1 MAQNI
6 IDTKIREAYDTEAN
20 WIKHNPVLLAGQLA
34 FSSDKYGKY
43 KVGNGTS
50 TWSQLQYVTL
60 NWGDIG
66 GKPSFAP
73 TTHNHTI
80 SQITDIGNASVK
92 YATTAGSANTTSQI
106 IDPSDKHGINI
117 SYVDEV
123 NTTSWIPVYKDRNHM
138 STISTNNLRNAIGA
152 AQASH
157 SHNNYLSLSGG
168 IVPNLNAILA
178 DIKTND
184 NITPTVASIAT
195 SPFAR
200 FYWHD
205 HFAFLNSHTIVNHQ
219 VMLNGQSSWVNS
231 YLDIKRLFCQ
241 KEYASRLELLEKNQ
255 LARRFTLKCSSFSY
269 CGICWIEIGL
279 CWTEVFSHFEV
290 HIESSIDNAKWTT
303 IHRSTFSHNQ
313 NGFLKIDDIA
323 QANYLRFTFTKKTQ
337 LTTGTVSLNS
347 IKGLTYRKGDQGL
360 GIEYETPFDWDVNR
374 NIYPHGNMSANL
386 GTGSNKWKSVYAENF
401 IGNVQGKSTSSDYLH
416 VYDTRNENP
425 MPNDKGFRKQAIS
438 FDFKFSSTIGNPI
451 ANGHDFAGLMSF
463 APWSET
469 SGGNGYQMAFG
480 FNASDRT
487 TPRLAIRTA
496 DLSATSWNSWYK
508 IYTSADKPTLAEL
521 GAAAASHTH
530 NYAPTSHTHTIA
542 NITNIAEASVKK
554 AISSDVTSAIKDSN
568 NGRSINISYQ
578 DQEVST
584 ASWFPVWVGNNKIG
598 TINPTN
604 VRNVIKASPIDH
616 THSHVPNADTANLAN
631 YIKDKS
637 DNRPIGI
644 SHLLETTT
652 ATRFPV
658 WNSDNTLV
666 TMTATNFRKSISAA
680 PDNHNHDT
688 IYASNSHS
696 HSSIHDCNSG
706 SSIGISSTLGV
717 TATTVGKYD
726 IVVTNTS
733 VYGNKFVAMDKGSL
747 VDTIAN
753 DVNGRITI
761 NAISNAQIDSLAKL

>member
-1 MAQNI
+1 MAQKI
-6 IDTKIREAYDTEAN
+6 INTKIREAYDTEAN

-66 GKPSFAP
+66 GKPSSFAP

-157 SHNNYLSLSGG
+157 SHNNYLPLSGG

-184 NITPTVASIAT
+184 NITPMVASIAT

-219 VMLNGQSSWVNS
+219 VMLNGQSSWVDNNLNLTS
-231 YLDIKRLFCQ
+231 LFMQ
-241 KEYASRLELLEKNQ
+241 KEHIDCTILEKSQ
-255 LARRFTLKCSSFSY
+255 LARRFTIKCNSFSY
-269 CGICWIEIGL
+269 CAIEWIEMG
-279 CWTEVFSHFEV
+279 VAYSDPFSKFEV
-290 HIESSIDNAKWTT
+290 LLEQSTDNVKWTT
-303 IHRSTFSHNQ
+303 IHQSLMTDKNA
-313 NGFLKIDDIA
+313 FLRAEIGG
-323 QANYLRFTFTKKTQ
+323 QCTYLRFTFTKKTNV
-337 LTTGTVSLNS
+337 TTGSVRLTC

-360 GIEYETPFDWDVNR
+360 GIEYETPFDWDAYR
-374 NIYPHGNMSANL
+374 NIYPHRNISTDL
-386 GTGSNKWKSVYAENF
+386 GTSNRKWRNVYAENF
-401 IGNVQGKSTSSDYLH
+401 IGNVQGNVQGKSTSSDYLH

-438 FDFKFSSTIGNPI
+438 FDFKSSSTIGNPI
-451 ANGHDFAGLMSF
+451 ANGHDFTGLMSF

-469 SGGNGYQMAFG
+469 TGGNGYQMAFG

-521 GAAAASHTH
+521 GAA
-530 NYAPTSHTHTIA
+530 
-542 NITNIAEASVKK
+542 
-554 AISSDVTSAIKDSN
+554 
-568 NGRSINISYQ
+568 
-578 DQEVST
+578 
-584 ASWFPVWVGNNKIG
+584 
-598 TINPTN
+598 
-604 VRNVIKASPIDH
+604 
-616 THSHVPNADTANLAN
+616 
-631 YIKDKS
+631 
-637 DNRPIGI
+637 
-644 SHLLETTT
+644 
-652 ATRFPV
+652 
-658 WNSDNTLV
+658 
-666 TMTATNFRKSISAA
+666 

-688 IYASNSHS
+688 IYASHSHS

-706 SSIGISSTLGV
+706 SSIGISSTLGIV
-717 TATTVGKYD
+717 PSVSEKYD

-733 VYGNKFVAMDKGSL
+733 EHGNKFVTLDKTIFANYL
-747 VDTIAN
+747 IDTIPLKA
-753 DVNGRITI
+753 IT
-761 NAISNAQIDSLAKL
+761 NTQIDSLASL

>member
-1 MAQNI
+1 MAQKI
-6 IDTKIREAYDTEAN
+6 INTKIREAYDTEAN

-66 GKPSFAP
+66 GKPSSFAP

-157 SHNNYLSLSGG
+157 SHNNYLPLSGG

-184 NITPTVASIAT
+184 NITPRVASIAT

-219 VMLNGQSSWVNS
+219 VMLNGQSSWVDNNLNLTS
-231 YLDIKRLFCQ
+231 LFMQ
-241 KEYASRLELLEKNQ
+241 KEHIDCTILEKSQ
-255 LARRFTLKCSSFSY
+255 LARRFTIKCNSFSY
-269 CGICWIEIGL
+269 CAIEWIEMG
-279 CWTEVFSHFEV
+279 VAYSDPFSKFEV
-290 HIESSIDNAKWTT
+290 LLEQSTDNVKWTT
-303 IHRSTFSHNQ
+303 IHQSLMTDKNA
-313 NGFLKIDDIA
+313 FLRAEIGG
-323 QANYLRFTFTKKTQ
+323 QCTYLRFTFTKKTNV
-337 LTTGTVSLNS
+337 TTGSVRLTC

-360 GIEYETPFDWDVNR
+360 GIEYETPFDWDAYR
-374 NIYPHGNMSANL
+374 NIYPHRNISTDL
-386 GTGSNKWKSVYAENF
+386 GTSNKKWRNVYAENF
-401 IGNVQGKSTSSDYLH
+401 IGNVQGKSTSSDCLH
-416 VYDTRNENP
+416 VHDTRNENP
-425 MPNDKGFRKQAIS
+425 MPNDEGFRKNAIS
-438 FDFKFSSTIGNPI
+438 FDFKSASAIGNPI
-451 ANGHDFAGLMSF
+451 DHGSYFAGLMSF

-480 FNASDRT
+480 FNASGRT

-521 GAAAASHTH
+521 GAAA
-530 NYAPTSHTHTIA
+530 
-542 NITNIAEASVKK
+542 
-554 AISSDVTSAIKDSN
+554 SN
-568 NGRSINISYQ
+568 
-578 DQEVST
+578 
-584 ASWFPVWVGNNKIG
+584 
-598 TINPTN
+598 
-604 VRNVIKASPIDH
+604 H
-616 THSHVPNADTANLAN
+616 THSNYATTTNLSLAN
-631 YIKDKS
+631 QRIDAHEKELGVHK
-637 DNRPIGI
+637 
-644 SHLLETTT
+644 
-652 ATRFPV
+652 
-658 WNSDNTLV
+658 TLIDGKASV
-666 TMTATNFRKSISAA
+666 S
-680 PDNHNHDT
+680 HNHDT
-688 IYASNSHS
+688 IYAKSSHY
-696 HSSIHDCNSG
+696 HDKINDCNSG
-706 SSIGISSTLGV
+706 TSIGISSTLGIV
-717 TATTVGKYD
+717 PSVSEKYD

-733 VYGNKFVAMDKGSL
+733 EFGNKFVTMDKDSFIDKIPL
-747 VDTIAN
+747 KA
-753 DVNGRITI
+753 IT
-761 NAISNAQIDSLAKL
+761 NSQIDSLASL